1 MFRFSDIIEIQGEN
15 KTVTEKGIF
24 NRTEMNESIN
34 NTETG
39 YGLVEVPLSM
49 HRSVSNETTLIS
61 EIPNIVTE
69 ENVIIAPGQKQTKK
83 KNKTVPILFEEFV
96 KSKHFLIF
104 FLRLNL
110 VMHQHHLRPSTNFA
124 MHKIKPDNLTAG
136 IVKINFKETVKN
148 FVASDNA
155 FSFMSSVKR
164 IPTYWK
170 QFLYNVLKN

>member
-15 KTVTEKGIF
+15 KTVTEKRIF

-69 ENVIIAPGQKQTKK
+69 ENAIIAPGQKQKK
-83 KNKTVPILFEEFV
+83 K
-96 KSKHFLIF
+96 
-104 FLRLNL
+104 
-110 VMHQHHLRPSTNFA
+110 
-124 MHKIKPDNLTAG
+124 KP
-136 IVKINFKETVKN
+136 
-148 FVASDNA
+148 
-155 FSFMSSVKR
+155 
-164 IPTYWK
+164 K
-170 QFLYNVLKN
+170 QFQF